1 MIGRLRGTLVEKNSP
16 EILIE
21 CGGVGYEVSM
31 PMTSIYALPELE
43 QQATIYTHFVVRED
57 AQLLYGF
64 ANKTE
69 RKLFRLLVKV
79 NGVGPKLAL
88 AVLSAMSADQFV
100 SCVRHDDVSGIVKIP
115 GVGKKTAER
124 LLIEMRDRLKDW
136 QNEPINN
143 ITNPDGSIPEQLT
156 AEFSGQYGIENT
168 FVNDHK
174 GDAVNALLSLGY
186 KQVQADKAVKSV
198 YTSGMSSEDIIRD
211 ALKSML

>member
-21 CGGVGYEVSM
+21 CAGVGYEVTM
-31 PMTSIYALPELE
+31 PMTSIYALPELD
-43 QQATIYTHFVVRED
+43 QQAIIYTHFVVRED

-64 ANKTE
+64 ANKVE
-69 RKLFRLLVKV
+69 RKLFRLLIKV

-88 AVLSAMSADQFV
+88 AILSNMSADQFV
-100 SCVRHDDVSGIVKIP
+100 SCVRHDDITAIVKIP

-136 QNEPINN
+136 QAQQIHLVSD
-143 ITNPDGSIPEQLT
+143 DGVMPEQ
-156 AEFSGQYGIENT
+156 FSADLSLDST
-168 FVNDHK
+168 FISDNK
-174 GDAVNALLSLGY
+174 GDAINALLSLGY

-198 YTSGMSSEDIIRD
+198 YNRGMSSENIIRD

>member
-1 MIGRLRGTLVEKNSP
+1 MIGRLSGILAEKFPP

-21 CGGVGYEVSM
+21 CAGVGYEVTM
-31 PMTSIYALPELE
+31 PMTSIYALPEVDE
-43 QQATIYTHFVVRED
+43 ATVIYTHFVVRED

-64 ANKTE
+64 ANKIE
-69 RKLFRLLVKV
+69 RKLFRLLIKV

-100 SCVRHDDVSGIVKIP
+100 SCVRHDDISGIVKIP

-136 QNEPINN
+136 QTSMTPVTDNMPV
-143 ITNPDGSIPEQLT
+143 QLT
-156 AEFSGQYGIENT
+156 HEDT
-168 FVNDHK
+168 FISSHIDNSK
-174 GDAVNALLSLGY
+174 GDAINALISLGY
-186 KQVQADKAVKSV
+186 KQAQADKAVKLV
-198 YTSGMSSEDIIRD
+198 YTEGMSSEDVIRH

>member
-1 MIGRLRGTLVEKNSP
+1 MVFIVIGRLRGTLVEKLSP

-21 CGGVGYEVSM
+21 CSGVGYEVTM
-31 PMTSIYALPELE
+31 PMTSIYALPELN

-69 RKLFRLLVKV
+69 RRLFRLLIKV

-88 AVLSAMSADQFV
+88 AILSNMSADQFV
-100 SCVRHDDVSGIVKIP
+100 SCVRHDDISAIVKIP

-136 QNEPINN
+136 QSEQIHLVSS
-143 ITNPDGSIPEQLT
+143 DGVMPEQMS
-156 AEFSGQYGIENT
+156 AELHQEST
-168 FVNDHK
+168 FINDNK
-174 GDAVNALLSLGY
+174 GDAINALVSLGY
-186 KQVQADKAVKSV
+186 KQVQADKAVKAV
-198 YTSGMSSEDIIRD
+198 YQRDMSSEDIIRD

>member
-1 MIGRLRGTLVEKNSP
+1 MIGRLSGTIAEKSPP

-21 CGGVGYEVSM
+21 CAGVGYEVTM
-31 PMTSIYALPELE
+31 PMTSIYALPELNE
-43 QQATIYTHFVVRED
+43 LAIIYTHFVVRED

-69 RKLFRLLVKV
+69 RRLFRLLIKV

-100 SCVRHDDVSGIVKIP
+100 SCVRHDDISGIVKIP

-136 QNEPINN
+136 QMSSTPA
-143 ITNPDGSIPEQLT
+143 TDAMPLQLSTEQ
-156 AEFSGQYGIENT
+156 T
-168 FVNDHK
+168 FVNSSNDSAYNNK
-174 GDAVNALLSLGY
+174 GDATTALISLGY
-186 KQVQADKAVKSV
+186 KQAQADKAVKLV
-198 YTSGMSSEDIIRD
+198 YTDGMSSENIIRH